1 MTGNIYK
8 IFWYRKQVKNN
19 PTKHFFDNDIC
30 DSDPFCNE
38 KRKGREDVCS
48 HMSMSC
54 LRCDS
59 NVGLFI
65 FCIITFASSFQLSF
79 ALYLW
84 SYGNSSRRRQH
95 LSIEDNRTR
104 DVTIWFEI
112 NSVLLSFLF
121 QTNVINWKIYIWLC
135 NFFWL

>member
-1 MTGNIYK
+1 M
-8 IFWYRKQVKNN
+8 KNN

-59 NVGLFI
+59 LHLHPRFNH
-65 FCIITFASSFQLSF
+65 
-79 ALYLW
+79 YLHYMCDLMAIQA
-84 SYGNSSRRRQH
+84 YG
-95 LSIEDNRTR
+95 EY
-104 DVTIWFEI
+104 FY
-112 NSVLLSFLF
+112 LL
-121 QTNVINWKIYIWLC
+121 
-135 NFFWL
+135 NFPYNYKLTKV